1 MAAHALAR
9 TVLAMDDTEMM
20 AEFIE
25 RLRTALGVDRAP
37 KRVRRT
43 LRGVDVVLEN
53 TRADIADEDVFARM
67 DEVLAMIERYA
78 PAKLRRLR
86 HDIAGIDVKRFA
98 CRGAFF
104 GETRRVLTELT
115 FIVNRDFTIA
125 EIASSLLHEGV
136 HARVAAAGVFR
147 TPLSLAKEER
157 LCRAAELWWGQTVP
171 DGAKV
176 IERARASLEL
186 GDRDV
191 APAVDWREAAQRVA
205 EVDRRARGV

>member
-1 MAAHALAR
+1 M
-9 TVLAMDDTEMM
+9 TEGFFDRMRM
-20 AEFIE
+20 
-25 RLRTALGVDRAP
+25 ALGVPVPPR
-37 KRVRRT
+37 RVRRT
-43 LRGVDVVLEN
+43 VRGIDVMLEN
-53 TRADIADEDVFARM
+53 TRPDIADEDVFARM
-67 DEVLAMIERYA
+67 DEVLAMIERSA
-78 PAKLRRLR
+78 PARLRRLR

-115 FIVNRDFTIA
+115 FVVNRDFSIA

-157 LCRAAELWWGQTVP
+157 LCRATELWWGETVP

-191 APAVDWREAAQRVA
+191 APAVDWREAAERVA
-205 EVDRRARGV
+205 EADRRAAERRD